1 MKTLPHSYILSLAV
15 SEVQDNVEPPST
27 YITKS
32 IHIIVTRHNN
42 IIKKQRGACSLEK
55 TVMLGK
61 IEVGRRG
68 RQRMRCLDAITD
80 SNGHGFG

>member
-42 IIKKQRGACSLEK
+42 IIKKTKRSLL
-55 TVMLGK
+55 TGK
-61 IEVGRRG
+61 DS
-68 RQRMRCLDAITD
+68 DAGKD
-80 SNGHGFG
+80 